1 MHSVK
6 NLAKAELLHS
16 KLCKLSVIVKGQEE
30 MPRSTDAAL
39 SLEHQQPRQ
48 NAEINVEV
56 P

>member
-6 NLAKAELLHS
+6 NHAQAELLHS
-16 KLCKLSVIVKGQEE
+16 KLSVIVKGQEG

-48 NAEINVEV
+48 NVEINVEV